1 MAVQYAAKALA
12 LRVLV
17 VDTGDDKEAVGLR
30 LLFAWF
36 LLIFGQKLVK
46 KLGAEA
52 FLDFKKSKDL
62 HADAASITGGGARKR
77 HV

>member
-30 LLFAWF
+30 LLFA
-36 LLIFGQKLVK
+36 
-46 KLGAEA
+46 
-52 FLDFKKSKDL
+52 
-62 HADAASITGGGARKR
+62 
-77 HV
+77 